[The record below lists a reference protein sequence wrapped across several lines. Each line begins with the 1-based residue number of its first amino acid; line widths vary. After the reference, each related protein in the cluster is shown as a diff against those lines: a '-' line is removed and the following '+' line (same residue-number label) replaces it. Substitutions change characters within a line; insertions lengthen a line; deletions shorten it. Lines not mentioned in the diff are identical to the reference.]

1 VNFQASVL
9 DAYREVGPA
18 WSNGPAAAYER
29 MAAAAVA
36 TLPSSLA
43 GWLVL
48 DLGAGT
54 GAASRCIARAR
65 GRPVALD
72 AAHGM
77 LLQARQDHRPLG
89 GGRLACTVGD
99 AERLP
104 FRDSCFDAVVAAF
117 SLSHVAQP
125 ALALA
130 EACRVL
136 RPAGHL
142 ISASFRAEPTHPAK
156 AYVDGVAERFGFQVP
171 AWHARL
177 KQLETAV
184 DTSDALLALVAT
196 AGLVEPRVDEVRVD
210 TGMNT
215 ADELVRWRLGMAH
228 LAPFVAGLPRSQ
240 RARLAREAREALG
253 PAAQPWSPTVL
264 MLSSRAPA

>member
-1 VNFQASVL
+1 
-9 DAYREVGPA
+9 
-18 WSNGPAAAYER
+18 

-36 TLPSSLA
+36 TLPASLA

-54 GAASRCIARAR
+54 GAASRCIARAG

-77 LLQARQDHRPLG
+77 LLQARQDHSRLG
-89 GGRLACTVGD
+89 GGPPACTVGD
-99 AERLP
+99 AQRLP
-104 FRDSCFDAVVAAF
+104 FRDGCFDAVVAAF
-117 SLSHVAQP
+117 SLSHVARP
-125 ALALA
+125 ALALS
-130 EACRVL
+130 EAGRVL
-136 RPAGHL
+136 RPAGRL

-156 AYVDGVAERFGFQVP
+156 SYVDGVAERFGFQVP
-171 AWHARL
+171 AWHAQL

-184 DTSDALLALVAT
+184 DSPDALLELAAA
-196 AGLVEPRVDEVRVD
+196 AGLVEPRVDEVRID

-240 RARLAREAREALG
+240 RARLVLEAREAIG
-253 PAAQPWSPTVL
+253 PAAYPWRPTVL